1 MEREA
6 RVMRP
11 SFSFY
16 TPPVFTQLIAD
27 DTLKGVEALRFG
39 ATEWK

>member
-16 TPPVFTQLIAD
+16 MPPVFTQLMAD
-27 DTLKGVEALRFG
+27 ETLNGVEALRLG
-39 ATEWK
+39 ATERK